1 MEELQDN
8 LILRYIIVPLNF
20 PTDGDGCGKKF
31 LVPHSFSCPT
41 GGLFRNGTMTLL
53 RNRAPFQPRP

>member
-31 LVPHSFSCPT
+31 LLPHYFSCPN
-41 GGLFRNGTMTLL
+41 GGIIPERHND
-53 RNRAPFQPRP
+53 AAKE